1 MVENKMKEIE
11 KFYTDGFFIVDDFL
25 DEQVYTR
32 LLRTFKDEN
41 NWERVDQVRPHY
53 KKGGPFEMESK
64 YFPRNNEEYYLQGW
78 RAKSLE
84 ESNQWRKDYSEIFIR
99 KINQLFQNEVKNDT
113 TYILKY
119 MKNDFSR
126 IHVDDLRGEV
136 DRVDISILYYLCD
149 QWIWDWGG
157 ILMIAK
163 STKDEDMHA
172 ILPKGNRII
181 FINNQK
187 KLPHCVSPVTNYAK
201 ENRFAIASFIG
212 CNEPF

>member
-1 MVENKMKEIE
+1 MKQIE

-25 DEQVYTR
+25 DMQVYKR
-32 LLRTFKDEN
+32 LLKTFKDEN

-53 KKGGPFEMESK
+53 QKGGPFEMESK
-64 YFPRNNEEYYLQGW
+64 YFPNSDEEYFLQGW

-84 ESNQWRKDYSEIFIR
+84 VSEQWRKDYSEIFIT
-99 KINQLFQNEVKNDT
+99 KINELFQNEVKSDT

-136 DRVDISILYYLCD
+136 NRVDISILYYLCD

-157 ILMIAK
+157 ILLIAK
-163 STKDEDMHA
+163 STKDENMLA
-172 ILPKGNRII
+172 IMPKGNRII

-187 KLPHCVSPVTNYAK
+187 KLPHCVTPVANYAK

-212 CNEPF
+212 CNKPF